1 MNKMGRPPVAIETIT
16 WQTRHF
22 FHAIESLRKSGG
34 FFSFS
39 KRAEIELLLRKLNL
53 PREIRRRFR
62 QTKRKYGSRFPQ
74 HPKHTRKRTFFLAI
88 ALTAAMHDLS
98 YEWSKRKLSEAGLR
112 LRVLDEEKRR
122 DEAWREAI
130 EVDPIMTLRTSGTE
144 FFDGRKVWL
153 DEWNYFDRSLA
164 EKYDLTEND
173 WPANRNPT
181 RQTLRDAHLRFHRTL
196 RRTARTQKAVNDAD

>member
-1 MNKMGRPPVAIETIT
+1 MSRTGRPSLGIEVVT
-16 WQTRHF
+16 WHVRYF
-22 FHAIESLRKSGG
+22 FYAIESLQKAGG
-34 FFSFS
+34 LPSFN
-39 KRAEIELLLRKLNL
+39 KRSELELLLRKLNL
-53 PREIRRRFR
+53 PVEVRGRFR

-74 HPKHTRKRTFFLAI
+74 HLKHTRKRTFSLAI
-88 ALTAAMHDLS
+88 ALASAVHNLS
-98 YEWSKRKLSEAGLR
+98 YEWTKRKLSEAGFTLH
-112 LRVLDEEKRR
+112 VLDEEKRR
-122 DEAWREAI
+122 DEAWQEAI
-130 EVDPIMTLRTSGTE
+130 ETDPIMTLRTSGTE